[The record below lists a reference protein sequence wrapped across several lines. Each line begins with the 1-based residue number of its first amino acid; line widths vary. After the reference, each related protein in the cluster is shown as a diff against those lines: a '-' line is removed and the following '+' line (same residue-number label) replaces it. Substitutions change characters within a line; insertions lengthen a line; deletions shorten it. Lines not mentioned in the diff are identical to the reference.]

1 MPKGLS
7 MPLVSIIIP
16 HYNGENIIREC
27 LKSLQNISYKNVEII
42 VVDNNSH
49 DNSVQIIH
57 NEFPST
63 HVIASEYNR
72 GFAGGCNYGAKHA
85 KGEYLFILNNDTVH
99 EKNAITSL
107 VKKIEIIGN

>member
-49 DNSVQIIH
+49 DNS
-57 NEFPST
+57 
-63 HVIASEYNR
+63 
-72 GFAGGCNYGAKHA
+72 
-85 KGEYLFILNNDTVH
+85 
-99 EKNAITSL
+99 
-107 VKKIEIIGN
+107 